1 MYPRILLK
9 NIQNWL
15 DKREILILYGARQ
28 VGKTTLLKS
37 LLKNSDISLILNCEH
52 PVVANVL
59 ESKDISAI
67 KALFGRS
74 RIIGLDE
81 AQKIVDIGS
90 ILKIIYDEMP
100 EYKIIATGSSS
111 FDLANKIAEPLTG
124 RNIKFRL
131 FPLSLKETEEK
142 NNWLWNLSNL
152 NRFLVFG
159 TYPGIIDLEE
169 KYQQVKLTELSGDY
183 LFRDILVYEQVKN
196 PAVIRKLLRALALQV
211 GSQVSVNE
219 LSNLLGITR
228 QTVEKY
234 IDLLEKSFVIFSLP
248 SFTNN
253 IRNEIKKSRKYYFYD
268 NGIMNALTGNFNPV
282 MNRQDVGILWENFC
296 MSERIRLNSYLNM
309 NVNSYFW
316 RTYDGAEID
325 LIEEIGGKFYAFEF
339 KWKQKSE
346 LKIPASFSQ
355 RYNPEQ
361 FSVITPAN
369 LHDLVATLFNSSL

>member
-1 MYPRILLK
+1 MYTRILLK

-37 LLKNSDISLILNCEH
+37 LLENPDISLILNCEL

-90 ILKIIYDEMP
+90 ILKIIYDELP

-152 NRFLVFG
+152 NKFLVFG
-159 TYPGIIDLEE
+159 TYPGIINS
-169 KYQQVKLTELSGDY
+169 K
-183 LFRDILVYEQVKN
+183 KN
-196 PAVIRKLLRALALQV
+196 ISK
-211 GSQVSVNE
+211 
-219 LSNLLGITR
+219 
-228 QTVEKY
+228 
-234 IDLLEKSFVIFSLP
+234 
-248 SFTNN
+248 
-253 IRNEIKKSRKYYFYD
+253 
-268 NGIMNALTGNFNPV
+268 
-282 MNRQDVGILWENFC
+282 
-296 MSERIRLNSYLNM
+296 
-309 NVNSYFW
+309 
-316 RTYDGAEID
+316 
-325 LIEEIGGKFYAFEF
+325 
-339 KWKQKSE
+339 
-346 LKIPASFSQ
+346 
-355 RYNPEQ
+355 
-361 FSVITPAN
+361 
-369 LHDLVATLFNSSL
+369 

>member
-1 MYPRILLK
+1 MYTRILLK

-37 LLKNSDISLILNCEH
+37 LLENPDISLILNCEL

-90 ILKIIYDEMP
+90 ILKIIYDELP

-152 NRFLVFG
+152 NKFLVFG

-169 KYQQVKLTELSGDY
+169 KYQQIKLAELSGDY

-219 LSNLLGITR
+219 LSNMLGITR

-248 SFTNN
+248 SFSNN

-282 MNRQDVGILWENFC
+282 VNRQG
-296 MSERIRLNSYLNM
+296 RGNSL
-309 NVNSYFW
+309 
-316 RTYDGAEID
+316 G
-325 LIEEIGGKFYAFEF
+325 EF
-339 KWKQKSE
+339 
-346 LKIPASFSQ
+346 
-355 RYNPEQ
+355 
-361 FSVITPAN
+361 
-369 LHDLVATLFNSSL
+369 LHE

>member
-1 MYPRILLK
+1 MYPRLLIN

-37 LLKNSDISLILNCEH
+37 LLDSHKDSLILNCEL

-59 ESKDISAI
+59 ESKNISSI
-67 KALFGRS
+67 KALFGRN

-90 ILKIIYDEMP
+90 VLKIIYDELP

-131 FPLSLKETEEK
+131 YPLSLKETEEK
-142 NNWLWNLSNL
+142 SNWLWNLNNL

-159 TYPGIIDLEE
+159 TYPGIIDIEE
-169 KYQQVKLTELSGDY
+169 KYQQTKLNELSSDY
-183 LFRDILVYEQVKN
+183 LFRDILIYEQVKN

-219 LSNLLGITR
+219 LSGLLGVTR
-228 QTVEKY
+228 QTIEKY
-234 IDLLEKSFVIFSLP
+234 LDLLEKSFVIFSLT
-248 SFTNN
+248 SYSGNL
-253 IRNEIKKSRKYYFYD
+253 RNEIKKSRKYYFFD
-268 NGIMNALTGNFNPV
+268 NGIMNALTGNFNAV
-282 MNRQDVGILWENFC
+282 ENRKDIGILWENFC
-296 MSERIRLNSYLNM
+296 MSERIKINSYM
-309 NVNSYFW
+309 NIKINSYFW

-325 LIEEIGGKFYAFEF
+325 LIEEIGGRISAFEF
-339 KWKQKSE
+339 KWNQKGK
-346 LKIPASFSQ
+346 LKIPVSFNQ
-355 RYNPEQ
+355 KYKPEN
-361 FSVITPAN
+361 FNVITPAN
-369 LHDLVATLFNSSL
+369 LHHLLISHD